1 MMWPHSQFLANL
13 VTFTD
18 KIVNEKLHFLSS
30 DSFFFFHV
38 FEQTDQ
44 CTDTVAK
51 QALDQPMKIIELA
64 RTAEISFKQTPFLLQ
79 QHNQKIL
86 LSLLY

>member
-1 MMWPHSQFLANL
+1 
-13 VTFTD
+13 
-18 KIVNEKLHFLSS
+18 
-30 DSFFFFHV
+30 
-38 FEQTDQ
+38 
-44 CTDTVAK
+44 
-51 QALDQPMKIIELA
+51 MKIIELA